1 MAWVEIKLPDNFP
14 GEGLLGKVWKTITE
28 GGISGLLSPWQ
39 IRRVGKAR
47 AEVRAHEILLLAQAK
62 RDAADITAGRK
73 TRDEKGN
80 LIDSMPVDAPDLL
93 PPSST
98 SLHPLLEGLRQE
110 QDRRLLERAINI
122 TSIIVMAEEEAH
134 KVTDEDVSDEPVHQ
148 DWFARWRA
156 NAEEVSD
163 EQIRSLWARILVGEV
178 QKPGRFSLHTLDFMR
193 RLSKGDAEL
202 IARLAP
208 FVTADRDLFVR
219 HQHLNPVLAKNQLG
233 MHELMELQ
241 NLGVLSG
248 VGSNLQKDLAIDG
261 PLTIRFR
268 NRVIHLQPPP
278 ARLILPLAGVTK
290 VGEEVMSLGKF
301 QANEEYVAVVAH
313 IFLTEGFQVSL
324 GNVREAANGEWEVV
338 DLEPQ
343 SLGRPFPF
351 R

>member
-1 MAWVEIKLPDNFP
+1 MAWVEVKLPDRIP
-14 GEGLLGKVWKTITE
+14 GERLLIKLVKTLIDNGLGGLLRP
-28 GGISGLLSPWQ
+28 LQ
-39 IRRVGKAR
+39 IRRVGKAHVD
-47 AEVRAHEILLLAQAK
+47 VRRLEILSTAQAN
-62 RDAADITAGRK
+62 RDAADIAAGRK
-73 TRDEKGN
+73 ALDKKGK
-80 LIDSMPVDAPDLL
+80 LIKRSPGVSPALPDMAALL
-93 PPSST
+93 HH
-98 SLHPLLEGLRQE
+98 LKQVEDQ
-110 QDRRLLERAINI
+110 RLLKRAFN
-122 TSIIVMAEEEAH
+122 TTETIVMAAQEAASAA
-134 KVTDEDVSDEPVHQ
+134 DGDVSDQPVDS

-219 HQHLNPVLAKNQLG
+219 HQHLNSVLAKNQLG

-278 ARLILPLAGVTK
+278 ARLILPLAGATK

-313 IFLTEGFQVSL
+313 ILLTQGFQVSL

-343 SLGRPFPF
+343 SLGRPSPF